1 MDEISRTSAQPM
13 MTLVRRLRAAAH
25 RDRLRI
31 LGLCAHADLT
41 VCELAE
47 VLALPREQVMGHARQ
62 LAKAGFLL
70 GNEQHPPSSY
80 HLEAGGRDGGLV
92 QLLVD
97 LLPHGDGYHRQD
109 LQRLEAI
116 QVARSKGDRLLVLK

>member
-1 MDEISRTSAQPM
+1 M
-13 MTLVRRLRAAAH
+13 MTLVSRLRTAAH
-25 RDRLRI
+25 LDRLRI

-47 VLALPREQVMGHARQ
+47 ILGLGRKHVVRHVRLLARAD
-62 LAKAGFLL
+62 FLCCH
-70 GNEQHPPSSY
+70 EQHPWFSY
-80 HLEAGGRDGGLV
+80 HVKAGGKDGGLV

-97 LLPHGDGYHRQD
+97 LLPHGDGYHKRD

-116 QVARSKGDRLLVLK
+116 QDARLKGTACLIVK

>member
-1 MDEISRTSAQPM
+1 M
-13 MTLVRRLRAAAH
+13 MTLVSRLRTAAH
-25 RDRLRI
+25 LDRLRI

-47 VLALPREQVMGHARQ
+47 ILGVRRERIVRHVRLLARAD
-62 LAKAGFLL
+62 FLYC
-70 GNEQHPPSSY
+70 NEQPPWRSY
-80 HLEAGGRDGGLV
+80 HLKAGGNDGGLV

-97 LLPHGDGYHRQD
+97 LLPHGDGYHKRD

-116 QVARSKGDRLLVLK
+116 RDARPKGPPA

>member
-1 MDEISRTSAQPM
+1 MT
-13 MTLVRRLRAAAH
+13 TLVSRLRTAAH
-25 RDRLRI
+25 FDRLRI

-47 VLALPREQVMGHARQ
+47 ILGLRRERVVRHVRLLARAD
-62 LAKAGFLL
+62 FLCC
-70 GNEQHPPSSY
+70 NEQRPCRSY
-80 HLEAGGRDGGLV
+80 HLKAGKDGGLV

-97 LLPHGDGYHRQD
+97 LLPHGDGHHERD

-116 QVARSKGDRLLVLK
+116 RDVRSKGPPA

>member
-1 MDEISRTSAQPM
+1 MDGSNRTTAQPM
-13 MTLVRRLRAAAH
+13 MKLVRSLRAAAH
-25 RDRLRI
+25 LDRLRI

-47 VLALPREQVMGHARQ
+47 VLALPREHVMGHVRQ
-62 LAKAGFLL
+62 LARAGFL
-70 GNEQHPPSSY
+70 GNEQRPRPSY
-80 HLEAGGRDGGLV
+80 HLEAAGRDGGLV

-109 LQRLEAI
+109 LKRLEAI
-116 QVARSKGDRLLVLK
+116 QGARSKGTGCMS

>member
-1 MDEISRTSAQPM
+1 
-13 MTLVRRLRAAAH
+13 MTLVSRLRTAAH
-25 RDRLRI
+25 LDRLRI

-47 VLALPREQVMGHARQ
+47 ILGVRRERIVRHVRLLARAD
-62 LAKAGFLL
+62 FLCC
-70 GNEQHPPSSY
+70 NEQRPWRSY
-80 HLEAGGRDGGLV
+80 HLKAGKDGGLV

-97 LLPHGDGYHRQD
+97 LLPHGDGYHKRD

-116 QVARSKGDRLLVLK
+116 RDARPKGPPA